1 MAILPV
7 RDLGRTG
14 AITDLSPY
22 NLPLSGFSRAVNV
35 RFDEGKV
42 RRSPVFRTALSSL
55 GFSPRFTFG
64 IVPSSGFDTTLVI
77 SDALVIKEYS
87 NGTLTDRSGSISA
100 SSDPR
105 PFTGTTLS
113 DVVYINRPDHV
124 PVFRTSGTSNFASLT
139 NWPSTYRA
147 VSLRA
152 FGSQLIALN
161 ITEGGNSFPN
171 RVRFSNFAL
180 ANSIPDSWDESDAT
194 KSAGFNDLVEMD
206 TAIVDGM
213 SLGSNFIIYSST
225 EVFLMEFT
233 GGTFLFNFRK
243 LFTDSGLINQNC
255 VVEVEG
261 KHFCFDNND
270 IYVHDGTSRRS
281 ICDERVKNFIF
292 LGLNSLKKNRCFVQH
307 NPNLNEIYFCYV
319 SGDELVSF
327 PNADRCNRA
336 AVYNYRKDTWSFMD
350 LPNVSSASILNLN
363 TVATYATAT
372 GLPYNTTGGSYYDQE
387 DSFQR
392 HVVFVGDS
400 NTGDGITSDKIYG
413 LDLSD
418 EGSISFP
425 LDTEAT
431 KRALFERVG
440 IDLDQASRAVG
451 VRGYK
456 VLTRIYPQAET
467 NNTDKI
473 LTLEFGASDTP
484 SNPPTFDAP
493 VSYNTSTDHK
503 IDSRAAGGYLSYR
516 VTVTDNKD
524 FEFSGF
530 DFEVTATGK
539 R

>member
-7 RDLGRTG
+7 RDLGKVG

-22 NLPLSGFSRAVNV
+22 NLPLSAFSRAVNV

-42 RRSPVFRTALSSL
+42 RRSPVFRTVLSSI
-55 GFSPRFTFG
+55 GFNPRFTFG
-64 IVPSSGFDTTLVI
+64 IIPSSGFDTALVI
-77 SDALVIKEYS
+77 SDDYVVKEYA
-87 NGTLTDRSGSISA
+87 NGALTDRSGSISG

-113 DVVYINRPDHV
+113 DVVYINRPDRV
-124 PVFRTSGTSNFASLT
+124 PVFRDPAGTNFADLT

-147 VSLRA
+147 VSIRA

-180 ANSIPDSWDESDAT
+180 ANSVPDSWDETDTT

-225 EVFLMEFT
+225 DVFLMEFV

-261 KHFCFDNND
+261 KHFCFDNAD
-270 IYVHDGTSRRS
+270 IYMHDGTTRKS

-292 LGLNSLKKNRCFVQH
+292 QGLNTLKKNRCFLH
-307 NPNLNEIYFCYV
+307 HDPNLNEIYFCYV
-319 SGDELVSF
+319 SGDELVGF
-327 PNADRCNRA
+327 PNAERCNRA
-336 AVYNYRKDTWSFMD
+336 AVYNYRKDTWSFVD
-350 LPNVSSASILNLN
+350 LPNVSSATVMNLN
-363 TVATYATAT
+363 TVTTYSGST
-372 GLPYNTTGGSYYDQE
+372 GLPYDTTGGSYYDQE
-387 DSFQR
+387 DSFNR
-392 HVVFVGDS
+392 HVVFVGEDLAA
-400 NTGDGITSDKIYG
+400 DGITSDKVYG

-418 EGSISFP
+418 EGSIAFP
-425 LDTEAT
+425 LDIEAT
-431 KRALFERVG
+431 KGAVFERVG
-440 IDLDQASRAVG
+440 IDLDQASRGVG

-456 VLTRIYPQAET
+456 VLTRIYPQAQT
-467 NNTDKI
+467 NNTNKL

-484 SNPPTFDAP
+484 STAPTFSAP
-493 VSYNTSTDHK
+493 VSYNTETDHK
-503 IDSRAAGGYLSYR
+503 IDSRAAGRYLSYR
-516 VTVTDNKD
+516 VTIPDTKD

-530 DFEVTATGK
+530 DFEVTATG
-539 R
+539 RR